1 MAGHVMIHRRP
12 NALLKP
18 REAKL
23 RSAAAMKWRLPE
35 RRVAIIGFLATIRRH
50 DWMTCEE
57 AQANRRRT
65 LMEDNPT
72 SG

>member
-1 MAGHVMIHRRP
+1 MASHVIIHRRP
-12 NALLKP
+12 DALLKP
-18 REAKL
+18 RQAKL
-23 RSAAAMKWRLPE
+23 RSAKWRLPE
-35 RRVAIIGFLATIRRH
+35 RPVAIAGFLATVRRH

-57 AQANRRRT
+57 AQARRRRT